1 MKSVLT
7 GDIINSQSVDT
18 EIWHQALKEVFS
30 SEDANNWEIYRG
42 DEFQC
47 LLENAEDAFKK
58 AIEIKSKIR
67 KIPGLD
73 VRISIGTG
81 SQDFI
86 GEKVSQSTGTAFVHS
101 GRNFEKIKAQKIN
114 LSISSGNIET
124 DEVLNL
130 IFKWLS
136 NTTDNWSVVSAEI
149 VDIFLKDPNINQELV
164 AQKLNISQSS
174 ISQRLK
180 RADFDLILETDRFF
194 RKKMAE
200 L

>member
-18 EIWHQALKEVFS
+18 EIWHQALREVFS
-30 SEDANNWEIYRG
+30 SEDSKNWEIYRG

-47 LLENAEDAFKK
+47 LLVNADEAFKK
-58 AIEIKSKIR
+58 AIEIKSKIKR
-67 KIPGLD
+67 IPGLD

-101 GRNFEKIKAQKIN
+101 GRNFEKIKALKIN
-114 LSISSGNIET
+114 LSISSGNTET

-136 NTTDNWSVVSAEI
+136 NTTDNWSAVSAEI
-149 VDIFLKDPNINQELV
+149 VDIFLKDPNMNQELV
-164 AQKLNISQSS
+164 AQQLNISQSS

-180 RADFDLILETDRFF
+180 RADFDLLLETDRFF